1 MDIVGLSLSMS
12 SQSVS
17 SDVGVA
23 VLSKSLDTVEQM
35 GEGLQKMMES
45 SVNPSVGQ
53 NIDYL
58 A

>member
-1 MDIVGLSLSMS
+1 MNIAGLSLSMS